1 MRKLVAAALAVLVA
15 GCASKGIVSTEDM
28 VVVQA
33 LTESKAMRFAAKEC
47 ARFNRFPVL
56 TDSSFRTY
64 LFDCRMEEIQAPPQ
78 VPPVPERVMVEPMPI
93 ERPAAPAP
101 EKVTPAKV
109 APPPPPPKPA
119 PPPPPAPAA
128 KPATPPQ
135 QAALPLRREAVSPKT
150 SGKRG
155 WWVQVSADRSRKEAE
170 TAGRRVI
177 RKFAK
182 LLNKRK
188 YRVEKV
194 TVRDAG
200 VYYRSRFGP
209 YSSRAAAARA
219 CRVMK
224 GQRQNCI
231 VAR

>member
-1 MRKLVAAALAVLVA
+1 MRKLVAAALTVLVA

-33 LTESKAMRFAAKEC
+33 LTESKATRFAAKEC
-47 ARFNRFPVL
+47 ARFNRIPVL
-56 TDSSFRTY
+56 TETSLRTY
-64 LFDCRMEEIQAPPQ
+64 VFDCRVEEVQAPPR
-78 VPPVPERVMVEPMPI
+78 VPSIPETVMVEPVTM
-93 ERPAAPAP
+93 ERPPAP
-101 EKVTPAKV
+101 SPEKITPMKVT
-109 APPPPPPKPA
+109 PPPPPPKAA
-119 PPPPPAPAA
+119 PTPPPAPAA
-128 KPATPPQ
+128 KPAPAQQ
-135 QAALPLRREAVSPKT
+135 QAARPARREPMSPAIA
-150 SGKRG
+150 GKRG

-170 TAGRRVI
+170 SAGRRVI

-209 YSSRAAAARA
+209 YSSRAGAARA

-224 GQRQNCI
+224 SQRQNCI